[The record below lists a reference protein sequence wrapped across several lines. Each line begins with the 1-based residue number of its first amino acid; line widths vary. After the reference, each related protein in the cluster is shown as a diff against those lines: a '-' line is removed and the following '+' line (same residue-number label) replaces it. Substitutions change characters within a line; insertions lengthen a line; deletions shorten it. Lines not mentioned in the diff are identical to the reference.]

1 MSQETKAALDDLKH
15 AGEFTKIENTAIVH
29 VLRGWF
35 GSLSAIPG
43 ALEAGD
49 DAWAF
54 TTLQEHFDSKL
65 NPDPTKRTREQVVLL
80 GVTEKS
86 QEDAGSGGRNF
97 GSRIRR
103 GQADQQTRGCI
114 CWAACETVLGQNS
127 FSDSERFVPACQL
140 NSPEARIAD
149 SSSRNAANFSSAC
162 TTKCFPSSRC
172 ALAIRV

>member
-1 MSQETKAALDDLKH
+1 MSQGTKAVLDDLKH
-15 AGEFTKIENTAIVH
+15 AGEFTKIENTAIVY

-65 NPDPTKRTREQVVLL
+65 NPYPDQANPGTGEYPW

-86 QEDAGSGGRNF
+86 EGKAGSGGRNF
-97 GSRIRR
+97 GSQIRR
-103 GQADQQTRGCI
+103 GRADQQTRGCI
-114 CWAACETVLGQNS
+114 C
-127 FSDSERFVPACQL
+127 
-140 NSPEARIAD
+140 
-149 SSSRNAANFSSAC
+149 
-162 TTKCFPSSRC
+162 
-172 ALAIRV
+172 

>member
-1 MSQETKAALDDLKH
+1 MSQGTNAVLDNLKH
-15 AGEFTKIENTAIVH
+15 AGEFTKIENTAIVY

-65 NPDPTKRTREQVVLL
+65 KSRPDQANPGTGEYPW

-86 QEDAGSGGRNF
+86 EGNAGSGRRNF
-97 GSRIRR
+97 GSKIRR
-103 GQADQQTRGCI
+103 GRADRQTRGCI
-114 CWAACETVLGQNS
+114 C
-127 FSDSERFVPACQL
+127 
-140 NSPEARIAD
+140 
-149 SSSRNAANFSSAC
+149 
-162 TTKCFPSSRC
+162 
-172 ALAIRV
+172 